1 MIISTMMVGM
11 ATSVFDISGTN
22 LQTFVPDI
30 ETIKIEPF
38 LKSCWAKAA
47 QSTSAQ
53 HIRRDFKHQ
62 QL

>member
-47 QSTSAQ
+47 QSTSA
-53 HIRRDFKHQ
+53 
-62 QL
+62 